1 MVTTSRQ
8 QASARSRAEEE
19 FLAAQKKSK
28 AVVKEKERLHDEKSQ
43 HVAGLKAKRLA
54 KEAAERDAAA
64 AAPAVRIDRGTQ
76 RRHRVAAGARH
87 RRRGGDGG
95 HCPAHGRSTARQR
108 GGGRMG
114 SGGTRGRAGG
124 AARGGGAQSVREGGA
139 DPALRAAPPA
149 RRAVL
154 LASKA

>member
-64 AAPAVRIDRGTQ
+64 AAPAKP
-76 RRHRVAAGARH
+76 AKSARKST
-87 RRRGGDGG
+87 GKTADKE
-95 HCPAHGRSTARQR
+95 PAHKNP
-108 GGGRMG
+108 
-114 SGGTRGRAGG
+114 
-124 AARGGGAQSVREGGA
+124 AQKLPQFHRF
-139 DPALRAAPPA
+139 
-149 RRAVL
+149 
-154 LASKA
+154 